1 MIYYSFNQCY
11 WLLQLLPIVQLS
23 FLSLNEY
30 TIQEYS
36 GKDSFCKKLSEQ
48 DIDFY
53 MASFDIQ

>member
-1 MIYYSFNQCY
+1 M
-11 WLLQLLPIVQLS
+11 VQLS
-23 FLSLNEY
+23 FLSLSEY

-36 GKDSFCKKLSEQ
+36 GKDSFCKKVSEQ